1 MTADWPNVL
10 TRTGLEETNVQFP
23 DDVREALTS
32 ALKLVDRIEADLG
45 YGDERS
51 HVFQAA
57 RSLEAEA
64 KDGGS

>member
-32 ALKLVDRIEADLG
+32 ALKLVDWIKADLG
-45 YGDERS
+45 YGDEPS

>member
-1 MTADWPNVL
+1 
-10 TRTGLEETNVQFP
+10 LEETNAQFP

-45 YGDERS
+45 YGDEPS

>member
-1 MTADWPNVL
+1 MTTDWPNIL
-10 TRTGLEETNVQFP
+10 SRAGLEETDAQFP
-23 DDVREALTS
+23 DDMREALTS
-32 ALKLVDRIEADLG
+32 ALKLVNQIEADLG
-45 YGDERS
+45 YGDEPS

>member
-10 TRTGLEETNVQFP
+10 TRTGLEETNAQFP

-32 ALKLVDRIEADLG
+32 ALKLVNRIEADLG
-45 YGDERS
+45 YGDEPS